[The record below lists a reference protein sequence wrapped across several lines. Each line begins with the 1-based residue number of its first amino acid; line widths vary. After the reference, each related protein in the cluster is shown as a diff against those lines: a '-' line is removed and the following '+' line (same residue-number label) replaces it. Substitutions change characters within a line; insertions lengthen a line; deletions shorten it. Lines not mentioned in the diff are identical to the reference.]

1 MRIDL
6 FLKVTGL
13 LKTRSIASKAI
24 GAGAVELNGS
34 KAKASSAV
42 EIGSLISL
50 IKPDGAR
57 TTVKVLV
64 VPLSKNVSRKDR
76 SSLYTVIDVD
86 EEVACL

>member
-34 KAKASSAV
+34 RAKASSTVETGAV
-42 EIGSLISL
+42 IGL
-50 IKPDGAR
+50 IKPDGSR
-57 TTVKVLV
+57 ITIKVLI
-64 VPLSKNVSRKDR
+64 VPTSKNVSRKDR
-76 SSLYTVIDVD
+76 SSLYDVAGR
-86 EEVACL
+86 EEQGCW